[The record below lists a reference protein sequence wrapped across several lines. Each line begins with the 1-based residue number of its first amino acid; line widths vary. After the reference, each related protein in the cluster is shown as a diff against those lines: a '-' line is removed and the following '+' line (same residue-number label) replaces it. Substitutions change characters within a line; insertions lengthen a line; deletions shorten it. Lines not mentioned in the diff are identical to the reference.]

1 MKKLNLLFSRIIKEI
16 RYRTIMRS
24 IKNGKIFSATFTKT
38 DGSIRVMS
46 CRTGVRKGL
55 KGKGLGYDPRKNRNI
70 IVWDMNA
77 NGYRTIKTDRLKC
90 ISIQGKTYNFEQI

>member
-1 MKKLNLLFSRIIKEI
+1 MKKLKLLFSRIIKEI
-16 RYRTIMRS
+16 RYRLIMKA
-24 IKNGKIFSATFTKT
+24 IKNGKIFSATFIKN

-55 KGKGLGYDPRKNRNI
+55 KGKGLGYDPRKNRII

-77 NGYRTIKTDRLKC
+77 DGYRSIKTDRLRS
-90 ISIQGKTYNFEQI
+90 ISVQGKTYQFEQI